1 MKKLS
6 RILATVV
13 AIGSFALTTTYAK
26 PSATANGEVVG
37 DVVIGGEVVTDIV
50 ANFEEGFKDVST
62 EVKDELVKLNSG
74 TELAEVLNVEE
85 IINTAKAPLDDLVL
99 LTSFQ
104 DLVLRRTDGSVVKDA
119 KNVKLTWE
127 VPNLTE
133 GLGDVYVLHYSTVR
147 NVYEVLK
154 PNAVD
159 FAKKTVTATFPDL
172 SPVAVVYVPS
182 SNQSTDKDDNK
193 VQTGDDTH
201 IALYAVV
208 GVLALGVI
216 AGIVYKSKKHN

>member
-37 DVVIGGEVVTDIV
+37 EVVIGGEVVTDIV

-74 TELAEVLNVEE
+74 TELTEVLNAEE
-85 IINTAKAPLDDLVL
+85 IKNTAKAPLNDLVL

-104 DLVLRRTDGSVVKDA
+104 DLVLRRTDGSIVKDA

-127 VPNLTE
+127 VPNLTK

-159 FAKKTVTATFPDL
+159 FAKKTVTTTFPDL

-182 SNQSTDKDDNK
+182 NSQSTDKDDNK
-193 VQTGDDTH
+193 VQTGDNTH
-201 IALYAVV
+201 IALYAVA
-208 GVLALGVI
+208 GVVALGVI